1 MSKYFDLF
9 PKTIYRINKNDNPLI
24 YGLPVNILF
33 RVRMLVQNLDHA
45 FHYYEYTVKDGETP
59 EILAEK
65 VYNNPEA
72 HWLIL
77 MTNDI
82 IDPQFD
88 WVMGYD
94 AFNKYIIDKYGS
106 IETAQTTYHHYEKI
120 LQSRDSYS
128 DTTTNTVVQITYSE
142 YANLAVSGTA
152 TTYTV
157 GNYTVDL
164 YSEYRNAVTNY
175 DWEFEENEK
184 RRQIKIIKRQYYPS
198 IIAEFNSIT
207 NSATGAGTIYR
218 NVR

>member
-9 PKTIYRINKNDNPLI
+9 PRTIYRINKNDNPLI
-24 YGLPVNILF
+24 FGLPVNILF
-33 RVRMLVQNLDHA
+33 RVRMLVQNLDRA

-65 VYNNPEA
+65 VYGNPEA

-94 AFNKYIIDKYGS
+94 VFNKYIIDKYGS

-184 RRQIKIIKRQYYPS
+184 RRQIKIIKRQYYLQ
-198 IIAEFNSIT
+198 IMEEFNSIV
-207 NSATGAGTIYR
+207 R
-218 NVR
+218 NTSRLRSVI